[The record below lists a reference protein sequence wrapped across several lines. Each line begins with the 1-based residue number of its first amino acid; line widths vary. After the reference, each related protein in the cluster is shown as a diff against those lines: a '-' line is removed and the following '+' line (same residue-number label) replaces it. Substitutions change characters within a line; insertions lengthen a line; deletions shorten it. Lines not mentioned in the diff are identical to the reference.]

1 MPFVHPCGYNVSI
14 AWLQV
19 SIETKRR
26 CPFAEKDSVRGN
38 RQSLMRALFVGLDLI
53 GADDF
58 MFDRVTRT
66 EQQGFFSRVVS
77 SFVGILIGFLLVP
90 GSILLITWNEYRT
103 IHRTQGLVQAER
115 VVAEISNALEIV
127 PELNNRL
134 VHVSGMASTAEV
146 LSDGDFNIGRK
157 VLRLERQVEMFQW
170 AESKSS
176 KTRDKLG
183 GGKETITT
191 YDYDRKWHRDRV
203 NSDSFE
209 KPSGHSNPQPR
220 YLSRSLVAEQ
230 ASLGAFHLR
239 SALVG
244 QLSSWTD
251 VSIDESTLLSKAETD
266 ARLQFKSAGGY
277 LYFGTPSV
285 DPAAPQVGD
294 LRIKFRVV
302 EPMTVSLLS
311 QQQGGEFVPFKTA
324 NGESIESLE
333 EGIKSAPEM
342 LNTLRSSNTTLAT
355 VLRLVGWLL
364 CCVGFSLMAS
374 PLQALSSV
382 IPLLSRMVGAA
393 TMLIGFILG
402 STVSLITISIAW
414 IAVRPLYSLSLLA
427 IAGVGLYFLLRR
439 KKATEPPMAVLVD

>member
-1 MPFVHPCGYNVSI
+1 
-14 AWLQV
+14 
-19 SIETKRR
+19 
-26 CPFAEKDSVRGN
+26 
-38 RQSLMRALFVGLDLI
+38 
-53 GADDF
+53 

-66 EQQGFFSRVVS
+66 ERQGFFSRVIH

-103 IHRTQGLVQAER
+103 IHRTQGLIQAEK
-115 VVAEISNALEIV
+115 VIAEVSNAMEIV

-134 VHVSGMASTAEV
+134 VHVSGMASTEEV

-157 VLRLERQVEMFQW
+157 VLRLDRQVEMFQW

-191 YDYDRKWHRDRV
+191 YDYDRRWHRDRV

-209 KPSGHSNPQPR
+209 RPSGHSNPQPR

-244 QLSSWTD
+244 QLNSWTD

-266 ARLQFKSAGGY
+266 ARLHFKAAGGY

-311 QQQGGEFVPFKTA
+311 QQQGGEFAPFKTA
-324 NGESIESLE
+324 NGESIESVE
-333 EGIKSAPEM
+333 EGTKSAPEM

-382 IPLLSRMVGAA
+382 IPLLGRMVGAA

-402 STVSLITISIAW
+402 STVSLITISVAW